1 MSLWGFLCGC
11 GFAAGS
17 SITADNAFDHVA
29 GQWFDI
35 NGDTVLRVDRDTI
48 TLKFGER
55 YSVDCKY
62 RFKQEGDSLYIKLVN
77 PEFPISYLQIVDDSK
92 IIAFE
97 EILDADGHRYDFV
110 RKDQIEKELAVT
122 DHSRNMPKL
131 IESDVIEELELSFT
145 LGRGRSYELP
155 DYWPHGRYSLRPVYL
170 PAGASVPQRLL
181 PQQQQISAR
190 LQPFRLL

>member
-1 MSLWGFLCGC
+1 MKNSVFKRGLALMSLWGFLCGC

-155 DYWPHGRYSLRPVYL
+155 DYWPHGRYSLRTALIL
-170 PAGASVPQRLL
+170 P
-181 PQQQQISAR
+181 
-190 LQPFRLL
+190 

>member
-155 DYWPHGRYSLRPVYL
+155 DYWPHGRYSLRSLSV
-170 PAGASVPQRLL
+170 AGAAMNFQTTGLMAGIL
-181 PQQQQISAR
+181 
-190 LQPFRLL
+190 